1 MAMKTTFAAALL
13 SASMLAAPAFAQ
25 ITTVPMPAAPAPGA
39 TGPALATGIPATPL
53 TSGDTK
59 FVSRQLEGNMA
70 EIKLAQLALK
80 QSQDKNVRNFAQ
92 KLITDHTQAYQ
103 TLLPMA
109 QRQNIAE
116 PTTLTTRQQEM
127 FERLSK
133 LDGVAFDVTYT
144 NDMIRMHEMTIKAL
158 NDELT
163 HGQSQWLNTWVQNTR
178 PVVQQHLALAQQ
190 LKAELPRTG

>member
-1 MAMKTTFAAALL
+1 MKTTFAAALL